1 MLDSLSDSSVA
12 ALIALAVIILFLGV
26 IIGSRRQVA
35 APASMPSS
43 TNERLAAVES
53 RLLELEQK
61 TNKISVE
68 IQHLPTAESVAGM
81 AVKMAEIGGDV
92 KALQSSVLATNRLV
106 ERIDQWLLQTTKGP
120 TS

>member
-1 MLDSLSDSSVA
+1 MFDSLSDASVA
-12 ALIALAVIILFLGV
+12 FLIALAVLILFLGV
-26 IIGSRRQVA
+26 IIGSRRAPA
-35 APASMPSS
+35 APASTPSS

-106 ERIDQWLLQTTKGP
+106 ERIDQWLLQTAKGP
-120 TS
+120 TP

>member
-1 MLDSLSDSSVA
+1 MFDSLSDSAVA

-26 IIGSRRQVA
+26 IIGSRRQ
-35 APASMPSS
+35 PALVMPTPSS
-43 TNERLAAVES
+43 TDDRLAAVES

-106 ERIDQWLLQTTKGP
+106 ERIDQWLLQTSKGP
-120 TS
+120 SA